1 METSQAQ
8 HLATMRLENNEM
20 RQYIQHLHN
29 DLDTLNITMM
39 RKLKTFS
46 LQFESFDA
54 YAKSQGD
61 SKDQIKCISAIIEQ
75 MISLF

>member
-46 LQFESFDA
+46 LQFEAFDA
-54 YAKSQGD
+54 YAKS
-61 SKDQIKCISAIIEQ
+61 
-75 MISLF
+75 